1 MFYYFAIVI
10 FIFGAIIGSFLNV
23 VALRLNTGK
32 GLMGRSFCMSCG
44 KTIKSYDLFPILSFL
59 MLRGKSRCCKT
70 KISWQYP
77 IVEFITGLV
86 FLGVFLKFYSLA
98 FVPILVPVFWYLVF
112 CILIVITIY
121 DVRHQIIPDFLS
133 YTFAFL
139 SVLYFVGDKSF
150 ATMFSYP
157 EILNLLA
164 GPIIFVVFSL
174 IWFVSK
180 GRWIGFGDGKL
191 ALGMGFALGLS
202 QALSAIA
209 FAFWIGAIW
218 SIFILLFQKFG
229 WFKTKFNLRSAVPFA
244 PFMIAGFFLAFL
256 LAPDV
261 FSLNT
266 LIFSNVQF

>member
-1 MFYYFAIVI
+1 MFYYFAFVI
-10 FIFGAIIGSFLNV
+10 FVVGTIIGSFLNV

-32 GLMGRSFCMSCG
+32 GLLGRSFCMSCG

-59 MLRGKSRCCKT
+59 CLGGKSRCCKT
-70 KISWQYP
+70 KISAQYP
-77 IVEFITGLV
+77 LVEFITGIV
-86 FLGVFLKFYSLA
+86 FLSIFLKFYDLA
-98 FVPILVPVFWYLVF
+98 YIPVLVPTFWYSAF

-121 DVRHQIIPDFLS
+121 DVKHQIIPDFLS

-139 SVLYFVGDKSF
+139 SFIYFIGDKNLVSIFSF
-150 ATMFSYP
+150 P

-164 GPIIFVVFSL
+164 GPIIFGVFSL

-218 SIFILLFQKFG
+218 SIFILIFQKLGFARS
-229 WFKTKFNLRSAVPFA
+229 KFNFKSAVPFA
-244 PFMIAGFFLAFL
+244 PFMIAGFFLAFIL
-256 LAPDV
+256 RSDV

-266 LIFSNVQF
+266 LIFGNI